1 MTKQEFVAKIL
12 SSRKPNLLDNAPIP
26 LRKNE
31 AEGGCGVIGIAC
43 SEKIAARHLLQALV
57 QMRNRG
63 NGKGGGIAAVG
74 LIPEELGVSKEVL
87 EMDYLLSI
95 AYLESECREEVEHKY
110 INPTFEIDHIRHAPR
125 IDDFRSIKG
134 LDVKPP

>member
-1 MTKQEFVAKIL
+1 MTKQEFVTKIL
-12 SSRKPNLLDNAPIP
+12 SSRKTNLLDKARIP
-26 LRKNE
+26 LQKNE

-74 LIPEELGVSKEVL
+74 LVPEELGVSKEVL
-87 EMDYLLSI
+87 ETDYLLS
-95 AYLESECREEVEHKY
+95 S
-110 INPTFEIDHIRHAPR
+110 
-125 IDDFRSIKG
+125 S
-134 LDVKPP
+134 